1 MTSLLAN
8 FRKKE
13 GITQTELAQK
23 AGVSRATIAAIETG
37 KSKTV
42 TLATINKL
50 AAALNAK
57 PSEIFLF

>member
-42 TLATINKL
+42 TLDTINKL
-50 AAALNAK
+50 ATALNAK
-57 PSEIFLF
+57 PSEIFLI